1 MSSENGRHKHGT
13 QLKHESGSRWP
24 NCGPT
29 PAFLLYRVRYLLLF
43 LWLLAGPRPAPAQP
57 KTPADFGYRHL
68 QMRYK
73 GDTVDILVLSQK
85 GEEMKRKPVFL
96 FVQGS
101 LPSPLIKYDVKGPYG
116 VFPFATKE
124 FLPDY
129 HLVIISKPGVPLVAD
144 VRTLTPRYEY
154 NDPKTGRVPAAY
166 CQRNYL
172 EYYVARDAAVL
183 RYLARQPW
191 VDSHNISAM
200 GHSEGTFVVARLA
213 RRPGVLKR
221 VIYLSG
227 SPLGRI
233 LTIVAGIRAAGDS
246 AIAENELRHWS
257 QTVAAPHAYD
267 CTNPGDSNLTTAS
280 FSEVQSPLQDFLHTK
295 IPVFIGYG
303 TRDDAALTNDYLR
316 LELARAGKTNFTFRA
331 YPGLE
336 HNFFGFT
343 RGEVDQEK
351 WNWDR
356 VARDF
361 FAWMKTQ

>member
-1 MSSENGRHKHGT
+1 MSSENGKHKHGT

-24 NCGPT
+24 EQIPT
-29 PAFLLYRVRYLLLF
+29 PSFLPHRVRYFLLF
-43 LWLLAGPRPAPAQP
+43 IWLLAGPRPAPAQP

-68 QMRYK
+68 QMRYQR
-73 GDTVDILVLSQK
+73 DTVDILVLSQK
-85 GEEMKRKPVFL
+85 GEETKRKPVLL

-101 LPSPLIKYDVKGPYG
+101 LPSPILKYNAKGNFG
-116 VFPFATKE
+116 VFPFETAGY
-124 FLPDY
+124 LPAY

-144 VRTLTPRYEY
+144 VQTLTPRYEY

-191 VDSHNISAM
+191 VNARDITAM
-200 GHSEGTFVVARLA
+200 GHSEGSHVVARLA
-213 RRPGVLKR
+213 RHSGPLRR
-221 VIYLSG
+221 VVYLSG
-227 SPLGRI
+227 SPLGRM
-233 LTIVAGIRAAGDS
+233 LTVIAGNRQDADS
-246 AIAENELRHWS
+246 VGAENNFAYWKEV
-257 QTVAAPHAYD
+257 VAAPTQNN
-267 CTNPGDSNLTTAS
+267 CLGDSHLLVS
-280 FSEVQSPLQDFLHTK
+280 SLSSPQTPLDDFRHCK
-295 IPVFIGYG
+295 IPVFVGYG
-303 TRDDAALTNDYLR
+303 TRDRSALLEDYLR
-316 LELARAGKTNFTFRA
+316 LEMIRAGKTNLTFRA

-343 RGEVDQEK
+343 AGQVDQEK

-361 FAWMKTQ
+361 FAWMKGH